1 MGGAVATVTGWGL
14 VDCSVIQVEMCPLFP
29 PQSEAAKVFHEEQ
42 ARKRA
47 ELQATDLS
55 RYSVGGAEEE
65 WAESL
70 AGNQPG
76 MISIR

>member
-1 MGGAVATVTGWGL
+1 MFL
-14 VDCSVIQVEMCPLFP
+14 
-29 PQSEAAKVFHEEQ
+29 PQSEAAKVFHDEQ

-55 RYSVGGAEEE
+55 CYSVGGAEEE

-70 AGNQPG
+70 VGSQPG